1 MASFFRRTIPS
12 AALFV
17 LGLVALLVIGVGG
30 MAMAKMGGGSSS
42 WSGAAGG
49 ASSWGGA
56 SGSATA
62 TGSTLLAQVG
72 DQVMFDGLVN
82 ATAELPAGQTTFQVS
97 TSDAAGHTLL
107 LVHLANGLSLTQFL
121 SDLSALNS
129 GSSNGQ
135 SATTQVDN
143 LGGAM
148 VNAQCSVTF
157 TETLAP
163 GTYDLIDF
171 KGTGIGDQ
179 HPKVQ
184 VIDVSGTAAT
194 VAEPRADN
202 KINLTDTNG
211 QPRFVTPSTLPAN
224 GTLEITNGTDNTS
237 ETAFLPLKPG
247 TTNAALKQYF
257 AGFGSA
263 GSSWQN
269 APFSGAACGLAPI
282 NPGHQVFVH
291 VSTRPGQYVVASFAL
306 DAKTNK
312 REAQEGM
319 YQQVSFIPTS

>member
-1 MASFFRRTIPS
+1 MASFFRKTIPS

-30 MAMAKMGGGSSS
+30 MAMAKMGGGSGS
-42 WSGAAGG
+42 WSGAAG

-56 SGSATA
+56 SGSTSA

-97 TSDAAGHTLL
+97 TSDAAGHTVL
-107 LVHLANGLSLTQFL
+107 LVHLTNGLSLTQFL

-129 GSSNGQ
+129 GSGSGQ
-135 SATTQVDN
+135 NATTQVDN

-148 VNAQCSVTF
+148 VNAQCSITF

-211 QPRFVTPSTLPAN
+211 RPRFVTPSTLPAN

-237 ETAFLPLKPG
+237 ETAFLPLKSG
-247 TTNAALKQYF
+247 TTAAALHQYF
-257 AGFGSA
+257 AGFGTA

-312 REAQEGM
+312 REAQLGM